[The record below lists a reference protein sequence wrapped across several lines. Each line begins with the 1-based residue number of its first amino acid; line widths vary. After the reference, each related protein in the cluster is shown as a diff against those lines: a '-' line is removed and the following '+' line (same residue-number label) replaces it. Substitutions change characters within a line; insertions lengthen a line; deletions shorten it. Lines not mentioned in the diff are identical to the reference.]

1 MKTGFI
7 KKATGKEKVTSAIV
21 SDGKS
26 YFLLNMFADSL
37 TRVVVKFEK
46 TTGSTF
52 QLGAIDNSYQVF
64 AEIGSD
70 DEDAICEVAY
80 CKSRYANAAKAMREP
95 GEHELELS
103 YAAKYDDGKLLMVP
117 KSKFSISY
125 ELALLG
131 INDNREVKCDEKQA
145 GTKLLSCK
153 IFSGDKLIRDYVPS
167 EDENGTKCLLEKVGS
182 FVIYPQPVGG
192 LR

>member
-7 KKATGKEKVTSAIV
+7 KKATGKEKEISAIV

-26 YFLLNMFADSL
+26 CFLLNMFADNL

-46 TTGSTF
+46 TTESTF
-52 QLGAIDNSYQVF
+52 QLGAIDNSYSVF
-64 AEIGSD
+64 AKIGSC
-70 DEDAICEVAY
+70 DEDASCEVAY
-80 CKSRYANAAKAMREP
+80 CKSKYANATKTMRES

-103 YAAKYDDGKLLMVP
+103 YAAKYDNGKLLMVP

-131 INDNREVKCDEKQA
+131 INDNGEVECDKKQA

-153 IFSGDKLIRDYVPS
+153 IFSGSYLVRDYVPA
-167 EDENGTKCLLEKVGS
+167 EDENGTACLLEKVGNV
-182 FVIYPQPVGG
+182 VIYP
-192 LR
+192 